1 MKSKW
6 FSWTWPNFS
15 GRPVDLTSSDV
26 SFADIRSYVSTPRS
40 LATWVWRISTPGLRS
55 LGCFDWQVFF
65 GRLAVWLNRIEYT
78 QHISQY
84 LSCCFLFSSV
94 FWRFGFSEFGN
105 MRGWLSTNSLLLGS
119 HSFFWAAVWWLLTD
133 SGKTSK
139 TAGFSCLSNQT
150 WQCMLPPFLDDI
162 PIKTSMFLGDFP
174 WPWLIAKG

>member
-84 LSCCFLFSSV
+84 LSCCFLF
-94 FWRFGFSEFGN
+94 RQCFGG
-105 MRGWLSTNSLLLGS
+105 LGS
-119 HSFFWAAVWWLLTD
+119 PSLETWGVGFPLTHFYWGHIVFLSCRMVTVNRFRENFKNCWVFLLEQ
-133 SGKTSK
+133 SNMAMHAPSISRWYSHQNLHVFG
-139 TAGFSCLSNQT
+139 GFPMAMVDC
-150 WQCMLPPFLDDI
+150 
-162 PIKTSMFLGDFP
+162 
-174 WPWLIAKG
+174 